1 MTEHKP
7 RKTRIVNGVFYVLAF
22 SYRFESEY
30 FSKNPVLESKP
41 KVISK
46 D

>member
-1 MTEHKP
+1 MANKP
-7 RKTRIVNGVFYVLAF
+7 KKTKVVNGVFYILEY